1 MHEFYNFQLLIN
13 DTSYTTPYQTRA
25 EYFDE
30 KWKVLSPGINDII
43 NNKTISR
50 SDYIKYH
57 DIAYFMSGTHGGKGV
72 LVCDMLYD
80 GVYEIF
86 DQFVHQQYLLMNN
99 ITRGFLLEIYI
110 NTYSEFINACKKIRN
125 IFHFMHR
132 TWFMECAG
140 KKINGVTN
148 PIFSSFVELGTKLW
162 TQKCHKQLKPKICVE
177 TNLLRV
183 SEHNNLYSSINVF
196 INSLERNSTDFTINL
211 LQLSQEISQ
220 LPNATRCLSKA
231 MENIY
236 ILKIHSNIIIE
247 MPTTNVILHQEIL
260 LIRCP
265 QLLEHKDL
273 FK

>member
-1 MHEFYNFQLLIN
+1 M
-13 DTSYTTPYQTRA
+13 
-25 EYFDE
+25 
-30 KWKVLSPGINDII
+30 
-43 NNKTISR
+43 NK
-50 SDYIKYH
+50 
-57 DIAYFMSGTHGGKGV
+57 
-72 LVCDMLYD
+72 
-80 GVYEIF
+80 
-86 DQFVHQQYLLMNN
+86 

-110 NTYSEFINACKKIRN
+110 NTYSEFINACKKKNKKYISLYASDVVYG
-125 IFHFMHR
+125 MC
-132 TWFMECAG
+132 W

-247 MPTTNVILHQEIL
+247 MPTTNVILHKEIL
-260 LIRCP
+260 LIRCHF
-265 QLLEHKDL
+265 L
-273 FK
+273 